1 MLTTSSTDNT
11 DDTSRRIRR
20 EIDENRQ
27 RNPSYQRRRWGDEQV
42 KVTRSS
48 DLRLRGRPRAPQTTP
63 KKPSY
68 RGEGAEMGNERGDGM
83 RKRIGAANVALLVT
97 CRSDGV
103 NGTRS
108 RWFRVG
114 ANLRTC
120 AQSGAIATE
129 PESECSVGHRAS
141 QAPFSSWDGSLR
153 VHKLYT
159 HLTHSPSA
167 HRRREQQPTHVI
179 RHCK

>member
-1 MLTTSSTDNT
+1 
-11 DDTSRRIRR
+11 
-20 EIDENRQ
+20 
-27 RNPSYQRRRWGDEQV
+27 
-42 KVTRSS
+42 
-48 DLRLRGRPRAPQTTP
+48 
-63 KKPSY
+63 
-68 RGEGAEMGNERGDGM
+68 MGNERGDGM

-141 QAPFSSWDGSLR
+141 QARADVWR
-153 VHKLYT
+153 
-159 HLTHSPSA
+159 PSY
-167 HRRREQQPTHVI
+167 R
-179 RHCK
+179 